1 MKDYRN
7 EVLNFLEDTDIEN
20 DIVMSDYEN
29 LNAVADHLRNI
40 IAVDCWPGQ
49 TDEEREKET
58 DRRNNEIYNTLVKEC
73 AEDCYKGE
81 LKRQI
86 LDIFWEDAELME
98 FYNNNIWD
106 IYGELNEVFDNTEDL
121 EQINKNLGGKGV
133 TKICL

>member
-7 EVLNFLEDTDIEN
+7 EVLNFLDNTDIEN
-20 DIVMSDYEN
+20 DVVMSDYEN

-40 IAVDCWPGQ
+40 IVVDCWPGQ
-49 TDEEREKET
+49 TDEEHEKET
-58 DRRNNEIYNTLVKEC
+58 DRRNNEIYNTLVTEC

-86 LDIFWEDAELME
+86 LDIFWEDKELME

-133 TKICL
+133 TKIC